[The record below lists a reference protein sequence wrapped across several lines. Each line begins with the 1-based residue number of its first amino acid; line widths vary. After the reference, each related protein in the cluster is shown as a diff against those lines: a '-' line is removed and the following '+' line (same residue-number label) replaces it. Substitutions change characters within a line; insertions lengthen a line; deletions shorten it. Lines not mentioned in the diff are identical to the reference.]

1 MSKNKL
7 YCYLRVST
15 QSQVDDGNS
24 IENQRHLGQK
34 ISKSLDLEYVE
45 MNEGGFSS
53 MTERTDKDG
62 NTIKLKRPVF
72 EELKEGMRIG
82 RIKNI
87 WYFSRSRWTRSEEE
101 DMYIRLRYFRKFNIN
116 VYEGETGNKR
126 RFDSSQDRFLDSI
139 FTSVQQLDREQR
151 REVSISGKK
160 HMSRVHGKSGVFM
173 GGTINFGFKNVD
185 KKWEIDEEESKYV
198 KKIFQMYLQGISI
211 KKIKIFLDSEGV
223 KPRRS
228 KTWNL
233 HTILTMLKNRVYL
246 GEYTWIDKESDEE
259 FKIVLPRIIDHSLF
273 NRVQKKVTRNIKNKG
288 NNSRNYDSLLSDLL
302 VCSCGMNI
310 TGRTKKQNKLKNN
323 LVLKMYGCR
332 SKDHIYKGK
341 DVDPC
346 KNTRTM
352 KMDNTDQMVVDR
364 IKEVVGNS
372 SILKEKFKKEIL
384 DKKTIDSKQ
393 ISKDKKKFENM
404 IKGLDQQID
413 ITIQSI
419 SVNEVNKMLKK
430 IDEKRYS
437 GISKVLEDEL
447 SQLEDSKKILIQQI
461 DDLDS
466 QKEWVDWISK
476 YGDDISKRFKK
487 PTTDLLEGIINKITV
502 SPVMGKT
509 REGKET
515 QRGHIFNIKF
525 KLPIVNDGIEYKNDK
540 KKSDG
545 YSLVDGKTS
554 TKTKELITMNGRPKK
569 KVELK
574 RFHPNSFN
582 GNGMNLDGT
591 FFTSTVPHLE
601 FSIQFQSNNLI
612 YDKGYSTRQHMIYSL
627 ILLMKEEGLGYRRI
641 SKKLNQWGIKTHR
654 GCEWFNTSVSSVLKR
669 KNERDDLV
677 NNIRNKHYPS
687 KISKMELKY
696 YTFD

>member
-62 NTIKLKRPVF
+62 KTIKLKRPVF

-101 DMYIRLRYFRKFNIN
+101 DMFIRLRYFRKFNIN

-126 RFDSSQDRFLDSI
+126 KFDSSQDRFLDSI

-160 HMSRVHGKSGVFM
+160 HLSRVHGKSGVFM

-185 KKWEIDEEESKYV
+185 KKWEIHEEESKYV

-246 GEYTWIDKESDEE
+246 GEYVWKDKESNEE

-273 NRVQKKVTRNIKNKG
+273 NRVQKKIEKNIKQKG
-288 NNSRNYDSLLSDLL
+288 NNSRKFDCLLSDLL
-302 VCSCGMNI
+302 VCSCGQNI
-310 TGRTKKQNKLKNN
+310 TGRVRINKVRTQKL
-323 LVLKMYGCR
+323 YGCR
-332 SKDHIYKGK
+332 SSEQKWKGNGTN
-341 DVDPC
+341 PC
-346 KNTRTM
+346 KNNRTM
-352 KMDNTDQMVVDR
+352 NMDNTDQLVVDR

-372 SILKEKFKKEIL
+372 SILKEKFKKEVL
-384 DKKTIDSKQ
+384 DTKTIDSKK
-393 ISKDKKKFENM
+393 ISQDKKKFEKM

-413 ITIQSI
+413 TTIQSI
-419 SVNEVNKMLKK
+419 SVNWVNHELKK
-430 IDEKRYS
+430 IDEKRFS
-437 GISKVLEDEL
+437 GISTVLETEL
-447 SQLEDSKKILIQQI
+447 SQLEDSKKILIKQI
-461 DDLDS
+461 DDLDN

-476 YGDDISKRFKK
+476 YGEDISERFKK
-487 PTTDLLEGIINKITV
+487 PTSKLLDGIIDNISV
-502 SPVMGKT
+502 SPVMGET

-525 KLPIVNDGIEYKNDK
+525 KLPIVNDGIEYKNEK

-545 YSLVDGKTS
+545 YSLVDGKKS
-554 TKTKELITMNGRPKK
+554 TKTKELITMNGRPSKK
-569 KVELK
+569 KVDLK
-574 RFHPNSFN
+574 RYNPNSFN
-582 GNGMNLDGT
+582 
-591 FFTSTVPHLE
+591 S
-601 FSIQFQSNNLI
+601 
-612 YDKGYSTRQHMIYSL
+612 Y
-627 ILLMKEEGLGYRRI
+627 
-641 SKKLNQWGIKTHR
+641 
-654 GCEWFNTSVSSVLKR
+654 
-669 KNERDDLV
+669 
-677 NNIRNKHYPS
+677 
-687 KISKMELKY
+687 
-696 YTFD
+696 